1 MSIYVVTGGAN
12 GIGKATADLL
22 RQRGNEVCVVD
33 NEGGDVIADLGKDT
47 GRREAVSLI
56 RQRYPEGIDGL
67 ACIAGISFPKPDN
80 GSILSVNYFGAVAMA
95 EGLFELLKQRSGACV
110 MTASASVT
118 WIPKGGGGHVAELL
132 TECGDE
138 QRILSLV
145 NSFAPDAPYNMYL
158 TSKLALAR
166 WARRHSTQWAVEGV
180 RLTVVAPGC
189 VDTRLGNL
197 APPGAAV
204 NESFHQT
211 IPGCYNDLSIMPPWE
226 LAEVNAFLLSRESA
240 GIVGSVVY
248 ADAGQETFF
257 NMDKVYF

>member
-1 MSIYVVTGGAN
+1 MSTYVVTGGAN
-12 GIGKATADLL
+12 GIGKATAELL
-22 RQRGNEVCVVD
+22 RSRGNTVCVID
-33 NEGGDVIADLGKDT
+33 NEGGDVIADLGNDA
-47 GRREAVSLI
+47 GRNAAVSEV

-80 GSILSVNYFGAVAMA
+80 ASILSVNYFGAVAVA
-95 EGLFELLKQRSGACV
+95 EGLFELLKKRRGSCV

-118 WIPKGGGGHVAELL
+118 WIPKNGGGHVAELL
-132 TECGDE
+132 TDCGDE
-138 QRILSLV
+138 KRICSLV

-166 WARRHSTQWAVEGV
+166 WARRHSTQWAIEGV

-211 IPGCYNDLSIMPPWE
+211 IPGCYNDLSIMPPDH
-226 LAEVNAFLLSRESA
+226 LAEVNAFLLGKESA

>member
-1 MSIYVVTGGAN
+1 
-12 GIGKATADLL
+12 
-22 RQRGNEVCVVD
+22 
-33 NEGGDVIADLGKDT
+33 
-47 GRREAVSLI
+47 
-56 RQRYPEGIDGL
+56 
-67 ACIAGISFPKPDN
+67 
-80 GSILSVNYFGAVAMA
+80 
-95 EGLFELLKQRSGACV
+95 